1 LVALVLS
8 GCAQIPADRVV
19 FRVPPTLT
27 QFELDGRIV
36 VRQSQSQHYGNISWR
51 HDAQGDQILLTT
63 PLGQG
68 VAELSRDSHGARLVT
83 ANHRE
88 FTAADWEGLTE
99 QVFGTALPLNDLPKW
114 LSGHAPVSS
123 SGWRVDYLEYQ
134 SDAADA
140 LPTLIEV
147 KRGDIELRLK
157 VSEWISA
164 R

>member
-1 LVALVLS
+1 MLALVLA
-8 GCAQIPADRVV
+8 GCAQIPSISTVHRAPR
-19 FRVPPTLT
+19 TLT

-36 VRQSQSQHYGNISWR
+36 VRESQSQHYGNISWR

-68 VAELSRDSHGARLVT
+68 VAELSRDARGARLVT
-83 ANHRE
+83 ADQRE
-88 FTAADWEGLTE
+88 FTAANWEGLAE
-99 QVFGTALPLNDLPKW
+99 QVFGIILPLNDLPNW
-114 LSGHAPVSS
+114 LSGHAPASS
-123 SGWRVDYLEYQ
+123 SWRVDYLEYQ

-140 LPTLIEV
+140 LPILIEV

-164 R
+164 Q